1 MPWKIPTTNR
11 FGLISRYVCKHGCID
26 SSTIHE
32 QCKLN
37 CNDSTSHR
45 EQEKDTGKKTKEQ
58 IKNFFEE
65 LLSEARVCS
74 YQDKLQKLVKLN
86 IYFNDAN

>member
-1 MPWKIPTTNR
+1 MI
-11 FGLISRYVCKHGCID
+11 LRYVCKHGCID

-58 IKNFFEE
+58 INIFEE

-74 YQDKLQKLVKLN
+74 YQDKLQKLN
-86 IYFNDAN
+86 IHFNDAN

>member
-1 MPWKIPTTNR
+1 M
-11 FGLISRYVCKHGCID
+11 ISRYVCKHGCID

-45 EQEKDTGKKTKEQ
+45 EQEKDTGKKTKAGGNQ
-58 IKNFFEE
+58 KFFEE